1 MSPVAATAL
10 NKVYGL
16 KVAMKNQFLLL
27 LAVIIT
33 ACSSQ
38 KQEAPAPEL
47 SLADTPAEV
56 PLSSLALPVTISY
69 ADIEKRINKEIGQ
82 LLYEDRD
89 FENNGIDNVKLVV
102 KRTGNI
108 RMTALNQYFQFTVP
122 LEIWVEGRVKS
133 SLGGIFSPQ
142 QAPQLTKNA
151 VFKLEVTLSSKLE
164 PQADWSVKTQ
174 SVVNFKWTESPVL
187 DFGLV
192 KLPIGGLIEKTV
204 ASQLNK
210 LGSQIDAEAK
220 KYLQFKPLIEKYWQ
234 ELQQPIRINGSF
246 PAVLYILPEA
256 ISLGPIQP
264 GTAAITLQTGIQAK
278 IVMTTDTLLSRP
290 PLRPMPALQKG
301 LLTEPDVNLMLTA
314 SLSYAQLSQLA
325 QQNIGG
331 QTFEFEGGKH
341 KIKLEQISI
350 SGLGTT
356 MQARIRLKGSAKA
369 GLFGKKKID
378 GVYYFTGTPYYD
390 SAKQEIRIKDFDFD
404 VKSRDLL
411 LKSAEWLFKSNFK
424 KQVEA
429 QLRYPMGKELSLL
442 KKTAESALN
451 KPFSPEL
458 TLSGK
463 IVKLEPTELRLEAGQ
478 LVIYVQSTG
487 SLSVNLK

>member
-1 MSPVAATAL
+1 
-10 NKVYGL
+10 
-16 KVAMKNQFLLL
+16 MKNTILISLFVL
-27 LAVIIT
+27 LA

-38 KQEAPAPEL
+38 KQEAPLPEL
-47 SLADTPAEV
+47 SLADTPAEL

-89 FENNGIDNVKLVV
+89 FDNNGVDNVKLVV
-102 KRTGNI
+102 KKTGDI
-108 RMTALNQYFQFTVP
+108 RMAALNQYFQFIVP

-133 SLGGIFSPQ
+133 SLGGLFSPQ
-142 QAPQLTKNA
+142 QAPQLTKSA

-164 PQADWSVKTQ
+164 PQPDWSVKTQ

-204 ASQLNK
+204 AGQLHK
-210 LGSQIDAEAK
+210 LGSQIDTEAK
-220 KYLQFKPLIEKYWQ
+220 KYLQFKPLLEKYWK
-234 ELQQPIRINGSF
+234 ELQQPIRISGSF
-246 PAVLYILPEA
+246 PAVLYILPEGL
-256 ISLGPIQP
+256 SLGPIQP
-264 GTAAITLQTGIQAK
+264 GPAAVTLQAGIQAK
-278 IVMTTDTLLSRP
+278 VVMTTDTLLSRP
-290 PLRPMPALQKG
+290 PMRPMPALQKAA
-301 LLTEPDVNLMLTA
+301 LTDPDVNLMLTA
-314 SLSYAQLSQLA
+314 SLSYQQLSRLA

-331 QTFEFEGGKH
+331 QTFAFDGGKH
-341 KIKLEQISI
+341 KIKLEEIAI

-356 MQARIRLKGSAKA
+356 MLAKVKLKGSAKA

-378 GVYYFTGTPYYD
+378 GTYYFTGTPYYD
-390 SAKQEIRIKDFDFD
+390 KEKQEIRIKDFDFD

-429 QLRYPMGKELSLL
+429 QLRYPLATELSQL

-458 TLSGK
+458 ALNGK
-463 IVKLEPTELRLEAGQ
+463 ITKLEPTELRLEAKQ
-478 LVIYVQSTG
+478 LVIYVQTTG
-487 SLSVNLK
+487 SLSVSLK